1 MKRKCPKCNLNKVI
15 PILYG
20 YLSGDMLKKAEMG
33 EIKLGGCIVTPENPK
48 WYCKDC
54 GNEWK

>member
-1 MKRKCPKCNLNKVI
+1 MERKCPKCNSNKVI

-20 YLSGDMLKKAEMG
+20 YPPVDLWEKEKRG
-33 EIKLGGCIVTPENPK
+33 EVKLGGCIVTSDNPK